1 MINQWARALK
11 KLEPIIKIT
20 ANYFSLQ
27 MNWKK
32 RLSLIR

>member
-20 ANYFSLQ
+20 VNYFLLQ

-32 RLSLIR
+32 RLLLIR